1 MSFDKLNN
9 NTSNSD
15 EFSFNKEKK
24 VIKKNKNKEDIYKS
38 LGNNKRWVMLKIE
51 EHIFE
56 PKYKNDKDDY
66 F

>member
-9 NTSNSD
+9 NKSNSD

-24 VIKKNKNKEDIYKS
+24 VIKENKNKEDIYKS
-38 LGNNKRWVMLKIE
+38 LGNNKRWVKLKIE

-56 PKYKNDKDDY
+56 PK
-66 F
+66 